1 MLATQTSQ
9 NADSLWNEYHQT
21 RSPRLR
27 DQLIEAHLHLARH
40 AVKRL
45 QITAWGCVSE
55 ADLVSHAVIGLIDA
69 VDRYN
74 PEYGIP
80 FPRFAMPRVRGAVL
94 DALRRL
100 DWVPRSV
107 RAQETSLQNTY
118 SKLGGILGRS
128 PSDAEVADY
137 LGISREELDRQLND
151 VARTSTLSLD
161 DLVAEFGDCVETRGD
176 RGTGDLFHLQAR
188 GEARAR
194 LIEAI
199 NQLPEREKQVLSL
212 YYYYDLTLKEIGKVL
227 EVTEQR
233 VSQIHARAILRLSHK
248 LVRHTELLTALGA

>member
-1 MLATQTSQ
+1 MPATQTSQ
-9 NADSLWNEYHQT
+9 EVEKIWNEYHQT

-27 DQLIEAHLHLARH
+27 DRLIEAHVYLARH

-45 QITAWGCVSE
+45 QITPWGCVSE

-80 FPRFAMPRVRGAVL
+80 FPRFAMPRIRGAVL

-107 RAQETSLQNTY
+107 RAQESNLQNAY
-118 SKLGGILGRS
+118 SRLGGILGRAA
-128 PSDAEVADY
+128 SDAEVAEY
-137 LGISREELDRQLND
+137 LGITREELDRQLND

-161 DLVAEFGDCVETRGD
+161 DLVAEFGDCVESKSD
-176 RGTGDLFHLQAR
+176 RETGDLFQLQAR
-188 GEARAR
+188 GEARER

-199 NQLPEREKQVLSL
+199 QQLPEREKQVLSL

-233 VSQIHARAILRLSHK
+233 ISQIHARAILRLSHK
-248 LVRHTELLTALGA
+248 LVRHTELLGALAA